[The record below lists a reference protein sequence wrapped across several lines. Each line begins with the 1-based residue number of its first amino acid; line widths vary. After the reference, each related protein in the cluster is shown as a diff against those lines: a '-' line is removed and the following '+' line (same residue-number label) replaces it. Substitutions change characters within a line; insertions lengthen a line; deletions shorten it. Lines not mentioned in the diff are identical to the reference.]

1 MSTDP
6 WSVYRSL
13 LRSALDSAV
22 DEIGFSHGELV
33 REQVGAAVAD
43 ESELPALLCL
53 RVAEAVGGNAS
64 VALPAATAFALLTEM
79 SRVLL
84 SLESAPSLSTAWG
97 MPRAL
102 NAGDAFFAAAQDA
115 LLSSSEELT
124 AEGRLAAVRI
134 LDAACRD
141 FLEALYARAEGG
153 DSPKPLRILYP
164 AAVALGAIAGG
175 AGGSTLSGLDEF
187 APRLNDAAPAEL
199 ERLLAGEMMA
209 AIRERR

>member
-6 WSVYRSL
+6 WSAYRSL
-13 LRSALDSAV
+13 LHHALDSAL

-33 REQVGAAVAD
+33 REQVGAAVAE

-53 RVAEAVGGNAS
+53 RVAEAVGGDAS
-64 VALPAATAFALLTEM
+64 AALPAATALALLTEM

-84 SLESAPSLSTAWG
+84 SLDSAPSLSTAWG

-115 LLSSSEELT
+115 LLSTSEEIT
-124 AEGRLAAVRI
+124 AERQIAAVRI

-141 FLEALYARAEGG
+141 FLEALSASAEAA
-153 DSPKPLRILYP
+153 DSPKPVRTLYP
-164 AAVALGAIAGG
+164 AAVALGAIVGG
-175 AGGSTLSGLDEF
+175 ASDSTLSGLGRI
-187 APRLNDAAPAEL
+187 APQLNDAAPAEL

-209 AIRERR
+209 AIGERS